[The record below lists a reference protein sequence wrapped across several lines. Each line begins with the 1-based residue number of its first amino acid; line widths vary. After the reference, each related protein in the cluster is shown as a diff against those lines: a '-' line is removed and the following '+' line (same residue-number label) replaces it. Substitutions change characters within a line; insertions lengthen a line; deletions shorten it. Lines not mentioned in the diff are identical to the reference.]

1 MHLPASTGEVA
12 QFLGV
17 TEPRLNDLIRR
28 ARIDPVPP
36 IAAGRRC
43 WLEDHILAAA
53 AASGLD
59 VAEVRLQLA
68 GAPAGP
74 EAP

>member
-28 ARIDPVPP
+28 GRIDPLPTVASGRRRWSAEHV
-36 IAAGRRC
+36 IAAAIASGIDAQATRLR
-43 WLEDHILAAA
+43 LMAAA
-53 AASGLD
+53 ARVS
-59 VAEVRLQLA
+59 
-68 GAPAGP
+68 P
-74 EAP
+74 